1 MCLGIQL
8 LTGKFVA
15 IKLIDKSMLRSEGAK
30 NRVLQEVLILKK
42 LSGNKNII
50 KLLEVFEN
58 RKLIFIITEYIN
70 GNDLM

>member
-1 MCLGIQL
+1 M

-15 IKLIDKSMLRSEGAK
+15 IKLIDKSILRSEGAK
-30 NRVLQEVLILKK
+30 KRVLTEVLILKE
-42 LSGNKNII
+42 LNGNENII

-58 RKLIFIITEYIN
+58 RKSIFIVTEYIE